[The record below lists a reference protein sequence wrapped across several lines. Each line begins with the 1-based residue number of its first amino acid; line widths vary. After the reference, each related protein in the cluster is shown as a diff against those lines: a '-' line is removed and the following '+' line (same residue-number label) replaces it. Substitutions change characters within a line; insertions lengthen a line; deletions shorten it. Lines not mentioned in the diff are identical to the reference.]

1 MDSENGKGKGKA
13 KAKEKVK
20 KGGKKA
26 ASSSASSSEESGET
40 SSGGETFLFI
50 QDKLVHKF
58 FRQSQFFAF
67 SHLFQ
72 NQLHCQKV
80 IIATTFKLRFA
91 SR

>member
-50 QDKLVHKF
+50 QYKLIHKF
-58 FRQSQFFAF
+58 FRQSQFLLSAIF
-67 SHLFQ
+67 L
-72 NQLHCQKV
+72 KTGYV
-80 IIATTFKLRFA
+80 V
-91 SR
+91 SRW

>member
-50 QDKLVHKF
+50 QDKLIHKF
-58 FRQSQFFAF
+58 FWQSQFLLSAIF
-67 SHLFQ
+67 L
-72 NQLHCQKV
+72 KTGYIV
-80 IIATTFKLRFA
+80 IRSACKE
-91 SR
+91 SSVW

>member
-40 SSGGETFLFI
+40 SSGGEIFLFI
-50 QDKLVHKF
+50 RYKLIHNIL
-58 FRQSQFFAF
+58 FRQSQFSLSA
-67 SHLFQ
+67 
-72 NQLHCQKV
+72 
-80 IIATTFKLRFA
+80 RW
-91 SR
+91 

>member
-58 FRQSQFFAF
+58 FRQSQFLLSAIFLKTGYIVTRSACKE
-67 SHLFQ
+67 SS
-72 NQLHCQKV
+72 V
-80 IIATTFKLRFA
+80 R
-91 SR
+91 